1 MNRRIFLRL
10 ILIAALTVSFL
21 LSAAGARVARA
32 AEPPLN
38 LIVWIFSDSLTPTE
52 TGVLNT
58 YAGAHGVTF
67 TVYNPADLMAE
78 LASVAPDAA
87 PDVLYYTNEAMP
99 MLILDHYLAPLESY
113 GVTSA
118 YLTANFEGVAAN
130 AARYGGLAWAVPH
143 FTEGIALVYNKDT
156 SVLPTQ
162 YLPASASDFAGLAA
176 KAALYKAAYPTRT
189 LICNQGFATADAYHV
204 APIFFGFGIPDYI
217 AQGGRVYID
226 DPRAVTAAQWIQ
238 DIHASLA
245 DAHDF
250 DTCKNQLI
258 AGNVGMWWTGPWA
271 ITWLISG
278 GMDSADIGILPM
290 GVPYVGAKQSM
301 LTASAVSRGHA
312 AEAVAFMLYFSN
324 AANSILYATQES
336 LIPANTAALHSATVQ
351 ALPIIKGFSQSIALG
366 TPMGKSIYTSCQW
379 DPVANAVLTL
389 WNNPAADP
397 ETELEIAQ
405 EQAQTCVNSLR
416 ETYFPYSLMP
426 PLVRR

>member
-21 LSAAGARVARA
+21 LSAGGAQVVRA
-32 AEPPLN
+32 AEPPVN
-38 LIVWIFSDSLTPTE
+38 LIVWIFSASLTPTE
-52 TGVLNT
+52 TSVLNA

-87 PDVLYYTNEAMP
+87 PDVLYYVNDAMP
-99 MLILDHYLAPLESY
+99 LLILNHYIVPLESY

-156 SVLPTQ
+156 GILPTQ
-162 YLPASASDFAGLAA
+162 YLPASASDFSGLATR
-176 KAALYKAAYPTRT
+176 AALYHAAYPTRT
-189 LICNQGFATADAYHV
+189 LICNQGFTTTDAYHV

-217 AQGGRVYID
+217 TQGGQVYID

-250 DTCKNQLI
+250 DTCKNQFI

-271 ITWLISG
+271 ITWLING

-324 AANSILYATQES
+324 TANSILYATQES
-336 LIPANTAALHSATVQ
+336 QVPANTAALNSAAVQ

-366 TPMGKSIYTSCQW
+366 TPMGKSVYTSCQW

-397 ETELEIAQ
+397 ETELEIAR
-405 EQAQTCVNSLR
+405 EQAQACVNNLR
-416 ETYFPYSLMP
+416 ETYFPNDLML
-426 PLVRR
+426 PLIRR